1 MPQRRKPV
9 GTAALVLA
17 ANFPECAKQ
26 DKPGRD
32 PTTEHQSCIRPSETT
47 VFCRGECL
55 LDWVSQIPGVLQRG
69 STTDSRSP
77 RKEGGPATEVRAD
90 VASQTASRM
99 TPLTLLLLLLAG
111 DRVASDMIV
120 GPGSL
125 QEGESEG
132 DSQKGGIPDNES
144 IQGNEDS
151 STLPMTTLTG
161 QGNEDPS
168 TLPMTTQTVV
178 QDTVTEAFSQ
188 PATEPV
194 QPTTQP
200 TAEPFCPAPITS
212 CSDSEIREAE
222 AVLGEALTDF
232 SLKLYH
238 DFSVLKKKETNFI
251 FSPFSIASLLT
262 QTLLGAGGETKESLE
277 RLLSYPQNFSCV
289 HRALNAFTSEGFTSF
304 SQIFH
309 SSDLTIR
316 DTFADASQRLYGSSP
331 RPLGN
336 NSTASLELINDWVA
350 KKTNLRIRRLLD
362 SLPED
367 TRLILLNAV
376 TLSAKWKIAFDNSR
390 TIMMPFYVK
399 SSAIKVPMMNSKK
412 YPVASFTDRT
422 LKARVGRLQLSHN
435 LSFVILVP
443 QTVKHHL
450 QDLEQAL
457 SATVF
462 NAVLKKL
469 EMTKFHPT
477 HLTMPRIKVQSS
489 QDMLDYFDFIYDVN
503 LCGLTE
509 DPDVQVSGIRHQA
522 TLELT
527 ESGVEATAA
536 SVVSVARNLLVFD
549 VQQPFLFLL
558 WDQQHKFPVFM
569 GRVYDP
575 KG

>member
-1 MPQRRKPV
+1 MGRAPRGWACGRAPAPGLGA
-9 GTAALVLA
+9 GTRSRLAL
-17 ANFPECAKQ
+17 Q
-26 DKPGRD
+26 
-32 PTTEHQSCIRPSETT
+32 
-47 VFCRGECL
+47 
-55 LDWVSQIPGVLQRG
+55 
-69 STTDSRSP
+69 
-77 RKEGGPATEVRAD
+77 VRAD
-90 VASQTASRM
+90 GASQASRM

-144 IQGNEDS
+144 IQGNEGS
-151 STLPMTTLTG
+151 STLPMTNLTG
-161 QGNEDPS
+161 QGNEGSS
-168 TLPMTTQTVV
+168 TLPMTNLTGQGNEGSSTLPMTNLTVV
-178 QDTVTEAFSQ
+178 QDAATEAFSQ

-200 TAEPFCPAPITS
+200 AAEPFCPAPVTS
-212 CSDSEIREAE
+212 CSDAEIRAAE

-309 SSDLTIR
+309 SSDLAIR
-316 DTFADASQRLYGSSP
+316 ESFADASQRLYGSSP

-336 NSTASLELINDWVA
+336 NSAASLELINDWVA

-376 TLSAKWKIAFDNSR
+376 ALSAKWKIAFDNSR
-390 TIMMPFYVK
+390 TSMMPFYVK

-422 LKARVGRLQLSHN
+422 LKARVSGGAASLPLQVGRLQLSHN

-489 QDMLDYFDFIYDVN
+489 QDMLDYFDFIYEVN

-509 DPDVQVSGIRHQA
+509 DRDVQVSGIRHQA

>member
-1 MPQRRKPV
+1 M
-9 GTAALVLA
+9 
-17 ANFPECAKQ
+17 
-26 DKPGRD
+26 
-32 PTTEHQSCIRPSETT
+32 
-47 VFCRGECL
+47 
-55 LDWVSQIPGVLQRG
+55 
-69 STTDSRSP
+69 
-77 RKEGGPATEVRAD
+77 
-90 VASQTASRM
+90 ASRL
-99 TPLTLLLLLLAG
+99 TPLTLLLLLLLAG
-111 DRVASDMIV
+111 DRVTSDMIV
-120 GPGSL
+120 GPGNL

-132 DSQKGGIPDNES
+132 DSQKGGILDGES

-151 STLPMTTLTG
+151 PTLPITNL
-161 QGNEDPS
+161 
-168 TLPMTTQTVV
+168 TVV
-178 QDTVTEAFSQ
+178 PATVTKPFSQ

-194 QPTTQP
+194 QSTIQP
-200 TAEPFCPAPITS
+200 TAEPFCPAPVTS
-212 CSDSEIREAE
+212 CSDSEIRSAE

-232 SLKLYH
+232 SLRLYQ
-238 DFSVLKKKETNFI
+238 DFSVLKKRETNFI

-262 QTLLGAGGETKESLE
+262 QILLGAGGETRVSLE

-289 HRALNAFTSEGFTSF
+289 HHALRAFMSEGFTSF

-309 SSDLTIR
+309 SSDLTIK
-316 DTFADASQRLYGSSP
+316 DTFAEASQRLYGSSP

-336 NSTASLELINDWVA
+336 DSTASLELINDWVA

-376 TLSAKWKIAFDNSR
+376 ALSAKWKIAFDKGR
-390 TIMMPFYVK
+390 TSTKPFHLK

-422 LKARVGRLQLSHN
+422 LSARVGRLQLSHN

-457 SATVF
+457 STAVF
-462 NAVLKKL
+462 KAVIKKLEMTKFHPTHLTMPRIKVQSSQDMLDYFDFIYDVNLCGLTEDPEQALSTAVFKAVIKKL

-536 SVVSVARNLLVFD
+536 SVVSVARNLLLFE

>member
-1 MPQRRKPV
+1 M
-9 GTAALVLA
+9 
-17 ANFPECAKQ
+17 
-26 DKPGRD
+26 
-32 PTTEHQSCIRPSETT
+32 
-47 VFCRGECL
+47 
-55 LDWVSQIPGVLQRG
+55 
-69 STTDSRSP
+69 
-77 RKEGGPATEVRAD
+77 
-90 VASQTASRM
+90 ASRL
-99 TPLTLLLLLLAG
+99 TPLTLLLLLLLAG
-111 DRVASDMIV
+111 DRVTSDMIV
-120 GPGSL
+120 GPGNL
-125 QEGESEG
+125 QEGESEE
-132 DSQKGGIPDNES
+132 DSQKGGILDGES

-151 STLPMTTLTG
+151 PTLLITNL
-161 QGNEDPS
+161 
-168 TLPMTTQTVV
+168 TVV
-178 QDTVTEAFSQ
+178 QANVTKPFSQ

-194 QPTTQP
+194 QSTIQP
-200 TAEPFCPAPITS
+200 TAEPFCPAPVTS
-212 CSDSEIREAE
+212 CSDSEIRSAE
-222 AVLGEALTDF
+222 VVLGEALTDF
-232 SLKLYH
+232 SLRLYQ

-251 FSPFSIASLLT
+251 FSPFSIANLLT
-262 QTLLGAGGETKESLE
+262 QILLGAGGETRVSLE

-289 HRALNAFTSEGFTSF
+289 HHALKAFTSEGFTSF

-336 NSTASLELINDWVA
+336 DSTASLELINDWVA

-376 TLSAKWKIAFDNSR
+376 ALSAKWKIAFDKGR
-390 TIMMPFYVK
+390 TSTMPFHLK

-422 LKARVGRLQLSHN
+422 LNARVGRLQLSHN

-457 SATVF
+457 SPAVF
-462 NAVLKKL
+462 KAVIKKL

-477 HLTMPRIKVQSS
+477 HLTMPRIKVQSN

-509 DPDVQVSGIRHQA
+509 DPDMQVSGIRHQA

-536 SVVSVARNLLVFD
+536 SVVSVARNLLLFE

>member
-1 MPQRRKPV
+1 M
-9 GTAALVLA
+9 
-17 ANFPECAKQ
+17 
-26 DKPGRD
+26 
-32 PTTEHQSCIRPSETT
+32 
-47 VFCRGECL
+47 
-55 LDWVSQIPGVLQRG
+55 
-69 STTDSRSP
+69 
-77 RKEGGPATEVRAD
+77 
-90 VASQTASRM
+90 ASRL
-99 TPLTLLLLLLAG
+99 TPLTLLLLLLLAG
-111 DRVASDMIV
+111 DRIASDMIV
-120 GPGSL
+120 GPDSL

-132 DSQKGGIPDNES
+132 DSQKGGILDSES
-144 IQGNEDS
+144 
-151 STLPMTTLTG
+151 L
-161 QGNEDPS
+161 QGNEDPPA
-168 TLPMTTQTVV
+168 LPMANLTGAEPLSPSPPA
-178 QDTVTEAFSQ
+178 VTEPCSQ
-188 PATEPV
+188 PAPEPA
-194 QPTTQP
+194 QSTSPPAPEPAQSTSP
-200 TAEPFCPAPITS
+200 PAAEPFCPAPVTS
-212 CSDSEIREAE
+212 CPDSEIRSAE

-232 SLKLYH
+232 SLRLYH

-262 QTLLGAGGETKESLE
+262 QILLGAGGETRVSLE

-289 HRALNAFTSEGFTSF
+289 HHALKAFTSEGFTSF

-309 SSDLTIR
+309 SSDLAIR

-336 NSTASLELINDWVA
+336 DSTASLELINDWVA

-376 TLSAKWKIAFDNSR
+376 ALSAKWKIAFDKGR
-390 TIMMPFYVK
+390 TSLKPFHTK

-412 YPVASFTDRT
+412 YPVASFTDPT
-422 LKARVGRLQLSHN
+422 LKARVGCLQLSHN

-457 SATVF
+457 STSVF
-462 NAVLKKL
+462 EAVMKKL
-469 EMTKFHPT
+469 ELTKFHPT

-509 DPDVQVSGIRHQA
+509 DPDVQVSGIQHQA
-522 TLELT
+522 TMELA

-536 SVVSVARNLLVFD
+536 SVVSVARNLLLFE